1 MPRCP
6 SLRGKRNRRT
16 DRPAESEKRYRA
28 EGGTWLPYP
37 SKRISTVPSTGKM
50 PPPGP
55 GRSLGGVRL
64 TAGTAYPLNTFG

>member
-1 MPRCP
+1 MATGPI
-6 SLRGKRNRRT
+6 
-16 DRPAESEKRYRA
+16 E
-28 EGGTWLPYP
+28 
-37 SKRISTVPSTGKM
+37 RISTVPSTGKM